1 ISSLSLHVALP
12 IWLLTGASLL
22 PHLPLTR
29 GTPSTRGL
37 AALQTITHPIVAL
50 RRTVMGQRGSFMAIR
65 RYFAPA
71 GALLIAVALGSGA
84 AAQAT
89 KDKKGAPKAQPAPQQ
104 QQQQAAPAQQQ
115 QSQQAVVV
123 PSPWTKR
130 CIEEPT
136 SKKKICEIAQALF
149 AETGQFLMSATIQE
163 MQDNPRKGMTIVAP
177 MGMLLP
183 PGVRIHIDQQQ
194 LPNDIPYIAC
204 VTPPN
209 QPPGCIAEL
218 EIDNNFIN
226 LLKKSQIMRIQ
237 VINGQRRTID
247 FVFATKDFAK
257 AYDGPAVDE
266 KAMAAQRDKLK
277 EELQKRAAE
286 ALKNQQK

>member
-1 ISSLSLHVALP
+1 MGI
-12 IWLLTGASLL
+12 
-22 PHLPLTR
+22 
-29 GTPSTRGL
+29 
-37 AALQTITHPIVAL
+37 
-50 RRTVMGQRGSFMAIR
+50 RT
-65 RYFAPA
+65 YFAPA

-84 AAQAT
+84 FAQAA

-104 QQQQAAPAQQQ
+104 QQQQAAPPQPQ

-130 CIEEPT
+130 CVEDPG

-163 MQDNPRKGMTIVAP
+163 MQDNPRKGMTIVTP

-204 VTPPN
+204 VTPTN

>member
-1 ISSLSLHVALP
+1 MRIRSIIAL
-12 IWLLTGASLL
+12 
-22 PHLPLTR
+22 
-29 GTPSTRGL
+29 
-37 AALQTITHPIVAL
+37 
-50 RRTVMGQRGSFMAIR
+50 
-65 RYFAPA
+65 A
-71 GALLIAVALGSGA
+71 GALVLAGAFGTGAVAQNA
-84 AAQAT
+84 
-89 KDKKGAPKAQPAPQQ
+89 KKAAPKAPEQPA
-104 QQQQAAPAQQQ
+104 QQQQAAPQQQQ
-115 QSQQAVVV
+115 QSQQAAAV

-130 CIEEPT
+130 CVQEPT
-136 SKKKICEIAQALF
+136 TKKQICEIAQALF

-183 PGVRIHIDQQQ
+183 PGIRIHIDKQQ
-194 LPNDIPYIAC
+194 LPNDIPYLAC

-209 QPPGCIAEL
+209 QPPGCVAEV
-218 EIDNNFIN
+218 EIDANFIN
-226 LLKKSQIMRIQ
+226 TLKKSQTMRVQ

-247 FVFATKDFAK
+247 FLFNTKDFAK

-277 EELQKRAAE
+277 QELQKRAAD

>member
-1 ISSLSLHVALP
+1 MKVRS
-12 IWLLTGASLL
+12 
-22 PHLPLTR
+22 
-29 GTPSTRGL
+29 
-37 AALQTITHPIVAL
+37 
-50 RRTVMGQRGSFMAIR
+50 
-65 RYFAPA
+65 YFAPA
-71 GALLIAVALGSGA
+71 GALLMAVAVATSA
-84 AAQAT
+84 FAQP
-89 KDKKGAPKAQPAPQQ
+89 KDKKAAPKTPAPQAQPAPQK
-104 QQQQAAPAQQQ
+104 Q

-130 CIEEPT
+130 CVEEPK

-149 AETGQFLMSATIQE
+149 AETGQFLMSATVQE
-163 MQDNPRKGMTIVAP
+163 MEGNARKGMTIVTP

-183 PGVRIHIDQQQ
+183 PGVRIHIDHQQ

-218 EIDNNFIN
+218 EIDDKFIN
-226 LLKKSQIMRIQ
+226 LLKKSQTMRVQ

-247 FVFATKDFAK
+247 FVFTTKDFAK
-257 AYDGPAVDE
+257 AYDGKAIDE

-277 EELQKRAAE
+277 QELQKRAAE

>member
-1 ISSLSLHVALP
+1 
-12 IWLLTGASLL
+12 
-22 PHLPLTR
+22 
-29 GTPSTRGL
+29 
-37 AALQTITHPIVAL
+37 
-50 RRTVMGQRGSFMAIR
+50 MGIR

-84 AAQAT
+84 FAQAT
-89 KDKKGAPKAQPAPQQ
+89 KDKKGAPKTQPAPQQ
-104 QQQQAAPAQQQ
+104 QQQQQAAPAPQ

-123 PSPWTKR
+123 PSPWSKR
-130 CIEEPT
+130 CVEEPT
-136 SKKKICEIAQALF
+136 TKKKICEIAQALF

-218 EIDNNFIN
+218 EIDNNFITA
-226 LLKKSQIMRIQ
+226 LKKSQIMRVQ

-247 FVFATKDFAK
+247 FVFTTKDFAK

>member
-1 ISSLSLHVALP
+1 MAIDAGLSLASFAHDSR
-12 IWLLTGASLL
+12 GAVDARHSRA
-22 PHLPLTR
+22 PNKSAHANR
-29 GTPSTRGL
+29 RL
-37 AALQTITHPIVAL
+37 AADSHGLEGKSMRI
-50 RRTVMGQRGSFMAIR
+50 RSFI
-65 RYFAPA
+65 APA
-71 GALLIAVALGSGA
+71 SAVLIAVAFGTGA
-84 AAQAT
+84 FAQAA
-89 KDKKGAPKAQPAPQQ
+89 KDKKGAPKNPAPAPQTQ
-104 QQQQAAPAQQQ
+104 QQPAQQPQ

-130 CIEEPT
+130 CVEEPT

-163 MQDNPRKGMTIVAP
+163 MQDNPRKGMTIVTP

-183 PGVRIHIDQQQ
+183 PGVRIHIDHQQ

-204 VTPPN
+204 VMPPS

-226 LLKKSQIMRIQ
+226 LLKKSQTMRVQ

-247 FVFATKDFAK
+247 FVFTTKDFGK
-257 AYDGPAVDE
+257 AYDGAAVDE
-266 KAMAAQRDKLK
+266 KAMAAQREKLK
-277 EELQKRAAE
+277 EELQKRAAD
-286 ALKNQQK
+286 ALKNQPK